1 MKTALPDDTSERISA
16 IINAVAC
23 LLEFIVKRMQT
34 SDMWSGNYV
43 LGAYIDLADRE
54 IPTVGG
60 DMTTFTGL
68 FT

>member
-1 MKTALPDDTSERISA
+1 MKTALPDVTSERIST
-16 IINAVAC
+16 IINAVVC

-34 SDMWSGNYV
+34 SDMWSGNYA

-54 IPTVGG
+54 IPTVGS

>member
-1 MKTALPDDTSERISA
+1 
-16 IINAVAC
+16 
-23 LLEFIVKRMQT
+23 MQT
-34 SDMWSGNYV
+34 SYMWSGNYA

-54 IPTVGG
+54 IPTIGG

>member
-1 MKTALPDDTSERISA
+1 M
-16 IINAVAC
+16 
-23 LLEFIVKRMQT
+23 KRMQT
-34 SDMWSGNYV
+34 SYMWSGNYV

-60 DMTTFTGL
+60 VMTTFTGL